1 MVNTWVIDLCKAGQE
16 KGYRAL
22 YEACV
27 PYIYTVVKSYIPDAA
42 SHQDVIQDI
51 FAHLFV
57 HLGGYD
63 PDKGPFKPWLRRV
76 AVNHCLMRLRKNDVL
91 DLVVPIDIHADYGS
105 VASQGYEDHRLY
117 DLSKEDI
124 EALLAKMP
132 TGYKTIFLLVAIDEY
147 SHEEVGKML
156 GIAPETSRSQ
166 YFKARKWITS
176 NIMNSTNAAKYGF

>member
-1 MVNTWVIDLCKAGQE
+1 MVNLLVIDLCKAGQE

-27 PYIYTVVKSYIPDAA
+27 PYVYTIVKSYIHDAA
-42 SHQDVIQDI
+42 DHKDVIQDI

-63 PDKGPFKPWLRRV
+63 VDKGPFKPWLRRV

-91 DLVVPIDIHADYGS
+91 DMVIPIDTHA
-105 VASQGYEDHRLY
+105 DHRLSTANGHVGHRID
-117 DLSKEDI
+117 DLSREDI

-132 TGYKTIFLLVAIDEY
+132 VGYKTIFLLVAIDEY
-147 SHEEVGKML
+147 SHEEVGKMM

-176 NIMNSTNAAKYGF
+176 NIMNPTNAAKYGF